1 MKDAKGDYSRFCSG
15 FLCGPSLP
23 LRAFAQ
29 NPVVVCARYSLVLEN
44 GEATAQ
50 WALGTTNKK
59 TTEVE
64 IEISAQTAEQLRMDI
79 GR

>member
-1 MKDAKGDYSRFCSG
+1 LA
-15 FLCGPSLP
+15 
-23 LRAFAQ
+23 
-29 NPVVVCARYSLVLEN
+29 LEN

-50 WALGTTNKK
+50 WALETTNKK